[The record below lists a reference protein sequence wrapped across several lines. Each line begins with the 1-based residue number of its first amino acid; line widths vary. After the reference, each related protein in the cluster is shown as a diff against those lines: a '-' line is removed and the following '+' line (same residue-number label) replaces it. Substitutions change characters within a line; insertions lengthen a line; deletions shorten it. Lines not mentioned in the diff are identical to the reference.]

1 MQTIELYIEG
11 QRVDMF
17 KDESVSLTQSI
28 QNIKDISKVFTDFSK
43 TFTLPASKTNNKIFK
58 HYYNFD
64 IENGFDARTKKD
76 AIIELNR
83 LPFRNGKIKLEGVD
97 LKNNVAHTYK
107 VTFFGNTV
115 TLKDVL
121 GDDKLNS
128 LSDLNTLSETY
139 SPTDIEA
146 GLKRNPNTNDVVVPL
161 ITHTKRLFYDSSTG
175 HAHGDFYSGNLYY
188 EGGSGQ
194 GHEHGIA
201 WNELKYALRVDRII
215 KAIEANPTY
224 NIKFSDDFFVNTN
237 APYYNLFMWLH
248 RKKGSVSAGTQ
259 TTEYKALINGW
270 TTDIGLVSR
279 MINSSTFKIVD
290 TGISVSTFSLTL
302 TRATS
307 QPYDIDITKNGTP
320 LYAESNITSTNK
332 VINLIPSAQDNAEYE
347 VTLTYPTAIAFSNIV
362 WDYVVE
368 TDPSFFETDKFE
380 TNSFTVLEI
389 FEFIISQQ
397 IPEMKILDFLTG
409 LFKMFNLTAYVE
421 DNVIQVKTLD
431 SFYNSGISYDIS
443 EYIDVDKSS
452 VNVALPYKEVS
463 FSYEDTETLLA
474 KQHTQLSG
482 QEWAKAEYIRTEDEA
497 NNESLPKT
505 GKLDGAVYEVKLPFS
520 HMKYERLIDLND
532 VSTTTIQ
539 WGYSVDD
546 NQDSYIGKPLLF
558 YPVLNNIQD
567 DGVNEGISFVDA
579 VDSEGVYTSH
589 KEITGSIVMP
599 SNAVSFSSS
608 TNTANINFKAEKNE
622 YWGTDFKSTLFKDY
636 YQDYIV
642 SVFNPSNRLTKVT
655 AYLPLN
661 ILLNYTLSDRFIING
676 HSYKINKITTN
687 LETGKSQLELLNDL

>member
-76 AIIELNR
+76 AIIELNH

-107 VTFFGNTV
+107 ITFFGSTIV
-115 TLKDVL
+115 LKDIL
-121 GDDKLNS
+121 GEDKLSS
-128 LSDLNTLSETY
+128 LSSLNALSETY
-139 SPTDIEA
+139 SPTDIET
-146 GLKRNPNTNDVVVPL
+146 GLKRNPTINDVVVPL
-161 ITHTKRLFYDSSTG
+161 ITHTKRLFYDSTTG
-175 HAHGDFYSGNLYY
+175 HAHGDLYSGNLYY
-188 EGGSGQ
+188 ESGN
-194 GHEHGIA
+194 GHEHGVA
-201 WNELKYALRVDRII
+201 WNELKYALRIHNI
-215 KAIEANPTY
+215 IEAIQSEY
-224 NIKFSDDFFVNTN
+224 SEIIFSDDFFVDTN
-237 APYYNLFMWLH
+237 ERYYKLFMWLH
-248 RKKGSVSAGTQ
+248 RKKGDVGAGTQ
-259 TTEYKALINGW
+259 VTEYTSLIDGW

-279 MINSSTFKIVD
+279 MINNSTFKIVD
-290 TGISVSTFSLTL
+290 TGISVGNFTLTL
-302 TRATS
+302 TRATT
-307 QPYDIDITKNGTP
+307 QPYDISILKDGLPIYTQ
-320 LYAESNITSTNK
+320 SNITSTNK
-332 VINLIPSAQDNAEYE
+332 VINLVSSAQDNAEYE
-347 VTLTYPTAIAFSNIV
+347 VVLKYENAISFSDIV
-362 WDYVVE
+362 WTYSAE
-368 TDPSFFETDKFE
+368 TDPGFFETDTFR
-380 TNSFTVLEI
+380 TNSFSVLEI
-389 FEFIISQQ
+389 FEFIITEQ
-397 IPEMKILDFLTG
+397 IPEMKIIDFLTG

-421 DNVIQVKTLD
+421 RNTNIIKVLTLD
-431 SFYNSGISYDIS
+431 DFYANYNSYNISK
-443 EYIDVDKSS
+443 YIDVEKSS

-463 FSYEDTETLLA
+463 FSYEDTESFLA
-474 KQHTQLSG
+474 ANHNQLFG
-482 QEWAKAEYIRTEDEA
+482 QEWAE
-497 NNESLPKT
+497 ESYN
-505 GKLDGAVYEVKLPFS
+505 GGSNLDGGLYKVKLPFS
-520 HMKYERLIDLND
+520 HMKYERLIDVND
-532 VSTTTIQ
+532 NSTTTIQ

-567 DGVNEGISFVDA
+567 GGVNEGISFVNA

-661 ILLNYTLSDRFIING
+661 VLLNYTLSDRFIING
-676 HSYKINKITTN
+676 HSYKINTITTN